1 MAVAC
6 ASMTSHAIV
15 TQANVPLEWPEP
27 IQRVQLLAESGVSEL
42 PAQYV
47 RPECERAVGSEDLEE
62 LQIPLIDISG
72 LDDEK
77 QRKMVLAEIGHAC
90 EECGFFQVINH
101 GIPVSLLRKT
111 ILVARQFFDLPLEEK
126 QAYANNPLTYE
137 GYGSRLGIEKGAI
150 LDWGDYFFF
159 HILPTSIRD
168 PSKWPTKPTFWRETM
183 DEYSQH
189 LAKLGY
195 KMLDAISTTL
205 EVSPDAFQ
213 ESFGDHINLAF
224 RVNFYPP
231 CPQPDLTLGL
241 AAHSDPGG
249 LTILLQDEHVSGL
262 QVRRHGKWVPVKP
275 TPGGLIVNLG
285 DQIQIM
291 SNGIYKS
298 VEHRAVVNRDQ
309 DRVSIAAFFS
319 PSNEK
324 EVGPM
329 KELVSA
335 SRPARYTPMT
345 FKEYRSFIRR
355 SGTQGKH
362 VVDSV
367 TSNANIKTRR
377 QCSSL
382 SRAPSLS
389 LSLQQQS

>member
-6 ASMTSHAIV
+6 AAMASPAIV

-42 PAQYV
+42 PTQYV
-47 RPECERAVGSEDLEE
+47 RPESERVDDIEFIDELE
-62 LQIPLIDISG
+62 IPLIDISG
-72 LDDEK
+72 LDDDK
-77 QRKMVLAEIGHAC
+77 RRKLVLAEIGHAC
-90 EECGFFQVINH
+90 EECGFFQVTNH
-101 GIPVSLLRKT
+101 GIPLSLLQRT
-111 ILVARQFFDLPLEEK
+111 LLVAKQFFDLPLDEK

-137 GYGSRLGIEKGAI
+137 GYGSRLGVEKGAI

-159 HILPTSIRD
+159 HVLPTSIRD
-168 PSKWPTKPTFWRETM
+168 PSKWPTRPTLWRETM

-195 KMLDAISTTL
+195 KMLEAISTTL
-205 EVSPDAFQ
+205 DVSPNTLK
-213 ESFGDHINLAF
+213 ESFGDHINLAL
-224 RVNFYPP
+224 RVNFYPS
-231 CPQPDLTLGL
+231 CPQPNLTLGL
-241 AAHSDPGG
+241 SAHSDPGG
-249 LTILLQDEHVSGL
+249 LTILLQDEQVSGL

-298 VEHRAVVNRDQ
+298 VEHRAVVNRDKQ
-309 DRVSIAAFFS
+309 RVSIAAFFN
-319 PSNEK
+319 PSNEQ
-324 EVGPM
+324 EVGPIR
-329 KELVSA
+329 ELVSPKH
-335 SRPARYTPMT
+335 PARYMPMT

-355 SGTQGKH
+355 SGTQGKQF
-362 VVDSV
+362 VDSV
-367 TSNANIKTRR
+367 TSSPIETPR

-382 SRAPSLS
+382 CPPPPPPLALS
-389 LSLQQQS
+389 P